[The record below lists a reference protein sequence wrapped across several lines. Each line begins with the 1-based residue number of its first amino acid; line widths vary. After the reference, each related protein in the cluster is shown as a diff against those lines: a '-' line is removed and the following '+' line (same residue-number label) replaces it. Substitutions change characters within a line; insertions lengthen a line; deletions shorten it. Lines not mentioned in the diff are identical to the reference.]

1 MFSLKRLQSI
11 ILGWLL
17 VIGSLSAEGLRTGKT
32 VFLRPQ
38 GERAETD
45 TTRNKPS
52 LIPPTARE
60 TLFNLR
66 DRLQR
71 IPQKLP
77 APDARHIS
85 ASALADVNFMIR
97 GWTPGSKVPPEYSTS
112 LHLSLR
118 LLDLAL
124 KSEQEGPAFS
134 ALQAAADDLHIKA
147 EHCRKSGVG
156 LGGMVSVVIRTR
168 NGDREQRNLQ
178 VLYMPKLMEAVKD
191 AQPDQFPKFSSPTS
205 HVLAPGRYLMWTREP
220 QSNMMGAR
228 TIVRIG
234 DGNKTA
240 EWDLPVP

>member
-17 VIGSLSAEGLRTGKT
+17 VVGSPSAEGLRIGEIA
-32 VFLRPQ
+32 FLRPQ
-38 GERAETD
+38 GGRAETE
-45 TTRNKPS
+45 TTRRKPS

-60 TLFNLR
+60 TLFALR
-66 DRLQR
+66 DRLQHIR
-71 IPQKLP
+71 QKLP
-77 APDARHIS
+77 APDARQIA

-112 LHLSLR
+112 LHMSLR

-124 KSEQEGPAFS
+124 KSDQEGPAFS

-156 LGGMVSVVIRTR
+156 LGGMVTVVIRTR

-205 HVLAPGRYLMWTREP
+205 HILPPGRYLMWTREP

-234 DGNKTA
+234 DGSKTA

>member
-1 MFSLKRLQSI
+1 MFSLKRLQPI

-17 VIGSLSAEGLRTGKT
+17 VIRSLLAEGLQTGEIA
-32 VFLRPQ
+32 FLRPQ
-38 GERAETD
+38 GGQTETE
-45 TTRNKPS
+45 TTRRKPS

-60 TLFNLR
+60 TLFALR

-77 APDARHIS
+77 APDARQIA
-85 ASALADVNFMIR
+85 ASALADVNFMIQ

-112 LHLSLR
+112 LRLSLR

-124 KSEQEGPAFS
+124 KSEQEGTAFS
-134 ALQAAADDLHIKA
+134 ILQAAADDLHIKA
-147 EHCRKSGVG
+147 DHCRKSGVG
-156 LGGMVSVVIRTR
+156 LGGMVTVVIRTR
-168 NGDREQRNLQ
+168 DGDREQRNLQ
-178 VLYMPKLMEAVKD
+178 VLYMPKLMEAVKG

-205 HVLAPGRYLMWTREP
+205 HLLPPGRYLMWTREP

-234 DGNKTA
+234 DGSKTA

>member
-1 MFSLKRLQSI
+1 MFSLKRLQP

-17 VIGSLSAEGLRTGKT
+17 ILGSLPAEGLRSGGIA
-32 VFLRPQ
+32 FLGPQ
-38 GERAETD
+38 GGRTEPDA
-45 TTRNKPS
+45 TRKEPS

-77 APDARHIS
+77 APDARQIS

-97 GWTPGSKVPPEYSTS
+97 GWTPGSKIPPEYATS
-112 LHLSLR
+112 LRMSQR

-156 LGGMVSVVIRTR
+156 LGGMVTVVIHTR
-168 NGDREQRNLQ
+168 KGDREQRNLQ
-178 VLYMPKLMEAVKD
+178 VLYIPKMMEVVKD
-191 AQPDQFPKFSSPTS
+191 VQPDQFPKFSSPTS
-205 HVLAPGRYLMWTREP
+205 HVLPPGRYLMWTREP
-220 QSNMMGAR
+220 ESNMLGAR

-234 DGNKTA
+234 DGSKTV

>member
-1 MFSLKRLQSI
+1 MFSLKRLQST

-17 VIGSLSAEGLRTGKT
+17 VVGSPSADDLPTRQIT
-32 VFLRPQ
+32 FFRPQ
-38 GERAETD
+38 AKPAESGTP
-45 TTRNKPS
+45 RKKPS

-66 DRLQR
+66 DRLQN

-77 APDARHIS
+77 APDARQIA

-97 GWTPGSKVPPEYSTS
+97 GWTAGSKIPPEYSAS
-112 LHLSLR
+112 LRLCLR
-118 LLDLAL
+118 LLDRAL
-124 KSEQEGPAFS
+124 ESEQEGPAFS

-156 LGGMVSVVIRTR
+156 LGGMVTVVIRTR
-168 NGDREQRNLQ
+168 SGDREQRNLQ
-178 VLYMPKLMEAVKD
+178 VLYMPKLMEVVKG

-205 HVLAPGRYLMWTREP
+205 HVLPPGRYLMWTREP
-220 QSNMMGAR
+220 QTNMTGAR

-234 DGNKTA
+234 DGSKTA
-240 EWDLPVP
+240 EWDLLAP

>member
-1 MFSLKRLQSI
+1 MSSLERLQSI
-11 ILGWLL
+11 ILGSLL
-17 VIGSLSAEGLRTGKT
+17 VVGSPCAETLRTGEIA
-32 VFLRPQ
+32 FLRPH
-38 GERAETD
+38 GGRTETEI
-45 TTRNKPS
+45 TRRKPTV
-52 LIPPTARE
+52 IPPTARE
-60 TLFNLR
+60 TLFALR

-77 APDARHIS
+77 APDARKI
-85 ASALADVNFMIR
+85 AGITLADVNFMVK
-97 GWTPGSKVPPEYSTS
+97 GWTPASKIPPEYSAS

-124 KSEQEGPAFS
+124 ESEQEGPAFS

-156 LGGMVSVVIRTR
+156 LGGMVTVVIRTR

-178 VLYMPKLMEAVKD
+178 VLYMPKLMEVVKD

-205 HVLAPGRYLMWTREP
+205 HTLPPGRYLMWTREP
-220 QSNMMGAR
+220 QSNMVGAR

-234 DGNKTA
+234 DGTKTA

>member
-1 MFSLKRLQSI
+1 MSLKRLQSI
-11 ILGWLL
+11 ILVGWLL
-17 VIGSLSAEGLRTGKT
+17 VIGRLSAEGLQSAEI
-32 VFLRPQ
+32 VFLIGQ
-38 GERAETD
+38 GARAETD
-45 TTRNKPS
+45 TTSKKPS

-77 APDARHIS
+77 APDARRIS

-112 LHLSLR
+112 LGLSLR

-124 KSEQEGPAFS
+124 KSEQEGSAFS
-134 ALQAAADDLHIKA
+134 ALQATADDLHIKA

-156 LGGMVSVVIRTR
+156 LGGMVTVVIHTR
-168 NGDREQRNLQ
+168 KGDREQRNLQ
-178 VLYMPKLMEAVKD
+178 VLYIPKMMEVVKD

-205 HVLAPGRYLMWTREP
+205 HVLPPGRYLMWTREP
-220 QSNMMGAR
+220 QSNMLGAK

-234 DGNKTA
+234 DGSKTA

>member
-1 MFSLKRLQSI
+1 MFSLKRLQST

-17 VIGSLSAEGLRTGKT
+17 IVGSPSAEDLSNGKIT
-32 VFLRPQ
+32 FFRPQ
-38 GERAETD
+38 GGRAETD
-45 TTRNKPS
+45 TPRKMPS

-66 DRLQR
+66 DRLQN

-77 APDARHIS
+77 APDARQIA

-97 GWTPGSKVPPEYSTS
+97 GWTAGSKIPPEYSAS
-112 LHLSLR
+112 LRLCLR
-118 LLDLAL
+118 LLDRAL
-124 KSEQEGPAFS
+124 ESEQEGPAFS

-156 LGGMVSVVIRTR
+156 LGGMVTVVIRTR
-168 NGDREQRNLQ
+168 SGDREQRNLQ
-178 VLYMPKLMEAVKD
+178 VLYMPKLMEVVKG

-205 HVLAPGRYLMWTREP
+205 HVLPPGRYLMWTREP
-220 QSNMMGAR
+220 QTNMTGAR

-234 DGNKTA
+234 DGSKTA
-240 EWDLPVP
+240 EWDLLAP